1 MNEWE
6 PIAVIGLA
14 AVSAAA
20 VLAAVTAYAV
30 RQKRMG
36 MHEHRADSKQSDA
49 ACDIRDLMAQMESLA
64 GQIDRRIDQRLEE
77 MARTIAQADARI
89 AEMNRQMAQK
99 DEASH
104 VSISLNQ
111 ATGSEVQRLADEGKD
126 SIEIAR
132 LLRMNVGE
140 VELILNLQHCGR
152 PVAHER

>member
-1 MNEWE
+1 MIDWE
-6 PIAVIGLA
+6 QIAVVGLA

-20 VLAAVTAYAV
+20 LLAAVLAYAV
-30 RQKRMG
+30 RQKRMAAQ
-36 MHEHRADSKQSDA
+36 EHRAESARSEA
-49 ACDIRDLMAQMESLA
+49 AGDIRDLMAQMESLA

-89 AEMNRQMAQK
+89 AEMNRQMAQQ

-111 ATGSEVQRLADEGKD
+111 ATGSEVQRLAEEGKD

-140 VELILNLQHCGR
+140 VELILNLQHSR
-152 PVAHER
+152 HASSA